1 MTNSNE
7 DDFVEKLLR
16 DLPKAPPM
24 SALEIKRFERHV
36 DSLFTEGTKSNSS
49 RGWTSK
55 LTVAA
60 SVVALVAGLA
70 IYTNN
75 SEIIKGGSKT
85 TLSQGDQ
92 DPTAA
97 PSKSPDAGNE
107 EISPEVKPSIEPDS
121 EIAEYGNTKS
131 PEAGTKGK
139 SVPVLNTGI
148 DYESD
153 LQLARTKVLP
163 LAKKG
168 DLVKLS
174 SKQLACSVK
183 LDIDKVLYA
192 IDEAEYGGEVIE
204 AYYFGDSKDNLK
216 IKIVRFGC
224 ELVTEL

>member
-75 SEIIKGGSKT
+75 SEILSGGSKT
-85 TLSQGDQ
+85 TLSQGNQ
-92 DPTAA
+92 DPTSE
-97 PSKSPDAGNE
+97 PSKSPVVGNE
-107 EISPEVKPSIEPDS
+107 EISPEVKPSKEPDS
-121 EIAEYGNTKS
+121 GIAEYGNTKS
-131 PEAGTKGK
+131 PEAGTNGK

-153 LQLARTKVLP
+153 VQLARTKVLP
-163 LAKKG
+163 LAKNG
-168 DLVKLS
+168 DLAKLT
-174 SKQLACSVK
+174 SKQIACSVK

-204 AYYFGDSKDNLK
+204 AYYFGDSISELK
-216 IKIVRFGC
+216 IKIVGFGC
-224 ELVTEL
+224 EFLKEL